1 MIRRHIVFTGRV
13 QGVGFR
19 YRARHAAALFDCTG
33 WVRNEWDGSVTME
46 IQGAPEDIERVI
58 QAIQAGRWVE
68 IEGMDSRQIPIQDE
82 REFITEH

>member
-1 MIRRHIVFTGRV
+1 
-13 QGVGFR
+13 
-19 YRARHAAALFDCTG
+19 
-33 WVRNEWDGSVTME
+33 ME